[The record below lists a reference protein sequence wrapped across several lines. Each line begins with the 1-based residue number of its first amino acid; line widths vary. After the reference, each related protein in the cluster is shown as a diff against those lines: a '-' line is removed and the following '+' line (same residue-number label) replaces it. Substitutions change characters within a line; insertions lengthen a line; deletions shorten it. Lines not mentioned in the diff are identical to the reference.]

1 MKSGMG
7 GNLAVGA
14 AARSRPAAA
23 SHGPKRWCAEATA
36 PLLERM
42 TKVQAEMGRKK
53 ERRPGGGGGK
63 AARAEMDV
71 GEEARQRRLDEE
83 GGCGTASARTWRGG
97 QREEVATRGGGDQRK
112 GTGGLQACS
121 GKGGGDEP

>member
-1 MKSGMG
+1 MVCR
-7 GNLAVGA
+7 GN
-14 AARSRPAAA
+14 S
-23 SHGPKRWCAEATA
+23 

-53 ERRPGGGGGK
+53 GRRPGGGGGK

-83 GGCGTASARTWRGG
+83 GGCGTASARTCRGG
-97 QREEVATRGGGDQRK
+97 QREEVATRGSGREG
-112 GTGGLQACS
+112 CS